1 MGVILKILK
10 LYDDNRSSLGGKM
23 EEDIA
28 ILSKS
33 IESHY
38 IAESLNISAS
48 KHLLDEHF
56 TLVAANNRYYEMFG
70 YEKEEYVRL
79 FKNRPDLYYADDPEG
94 WEELTTV
101 VTNSLKNGDS
111 GYTFIGRIRHKDGR
125 KIWVRLVAYF
135 IDEYV
140 NGYQVSYSVMMDI
153 SDLMQSKIE
162 RDVTQNIFPGLISK
176 YQVTD
181 TGYKFLEGNQKF
193 YKMFEN
199 TKLSFRYDEV
209 DEVSELN
216 SICNMYDDF
225 RKGISKSFTVSPKDK
240 NGQRYYLKVSAECI
254 DWISNDPIYLLLYT
268 DITDLTLQSQKLE
281 EYNRSVHRLAYS
293 DEVTGGFNR
302 RKFEQAAYETI
313 NNSQVGTFSMVWM
326 NLQKFKV
333 INDINGIE
341 AGDRILKYI
350 YKKID
355 KLLNDQEYVARLFSD
370 NFVILLKEQDNQK
383 IATRLQNIAFK
394 INSFNINSEY
404 KYYLTFVCGVYHIV
418 DTKLPITTIE
428 DRANT
433 ALKSVDSMHS
443 DFCRCNFYTDEIRF
457 KLLQEKEIENIM
469 RDSLKKKEFQIYL
482 QPKYS
487 LKLNK
492 IYGAEALIRWIHP
505 IRGLLS
511 PAEFIPLF
519 ERNGFIIDIDL
530 YVFEEVCILIRK
542 WLDEGKDVHP
552 ISVNMSR
559 AHFVN
564 NDFFKD
570 YIRIKNKYGIS
581 SKYIE
586 IELTETMVFEDPE
599 MFSKIIEKI
608 HQAGFKCSMD
618 DFGSGYSSLNL
629 LKDLE
634 LDTVKL
640 DRAFFSSEMMEN
652 VKENII
658 VKSIIDMTK
667 ALNMLT
673 VAEGIESKQQTEFLN
688 NTACDFIQ
696 GYVISKPVTIRE
708 FENMIEVNT

>member
-1 MGVILKILK
+1 
-10 LYDDNRSSLGGKM
+10 M
-23 EEDIA
+23 EEEIA
-28 ILSKS
+28 ILSKG

-38 IAESLNISAS
+38 ITESLNISVS

-70 YEKEEYVRL
+70 YDKEEYVRL

-94 WEELTTV
+94 WEELGTIVATA
-101 VTNSLKNGDS
+101 LKNGDS
-111 GYTFIGRIRHKDGR
+111 GYTYIGRMRHKDGR
-125 KIWVRLVAYF
+125 KIWIHLVAHF

-162 RDVTQNIFPGLISK
+162 KDVTQNIFPGLISK
-176 YQVTD
+176 YKVTD
-181 TGYKFLEGNQKF
+181 IGYEFLDGNQRF
-193 YKMFEN
+193 HKMFEN
-199 TKLSFRYDEV
+199 TKLSFRCN
-209 DEVSELN
+209 EVSEASELHT
-216 SICNMYDDF
+216 ICTMYDDF
-225 RKGISKSFTVSPKDK
+225 RKGISKTFIVAPKDK
-240 NGQRYYLKVSAECI
+240 NGQKYYLKVSAECI
-254 DWISNDPIYLLLYT
+254 DWINNDPIYLLLYT
-268 DITDLTLQSQKLE
+268 DITDLTIQSQKLE
-281 EYNRSVHRLAYS
+281 NYNRSVHKLAYS

-302 RKFEQAAYETI
+302 RKFDQAAFEAINSNEIETY
-313 NNSQVGTFSMVWM
+313 SMIWL
-326 NLQKFKV
+326 NLQKFKL
-333 INDINGIE
+333 INDIAGIE
-341 AGDRILKYI
+341 LGDKTLKYV
-350 YKKID
+350 YEKIT
-355 KLLNDQEYVARLFSD
+355 KLLNDGEYVARLFSD
-370 NFVILLKEQDNQK
+370 NFVILLKEQNDQK
-383 IATRLQNIAFK
+383 IEKRLNNIISQ
-394 INSFNINSEY
+394 INDFNDSREL
-404 KYYLTFVCGVYHIV
+404 KYYLTFICGIYHIN
-418 DTKLPITTIE
+418 DIKLPITTME
-428 DRANT
+428 DRAHT
-433 ALKSVDSMHS
+433 ALKSINSKQS
-443 DFCRCNFYTDEIRF
+443 DLCVCYYYTDEIRSI
-457 KLLQEKEIENIM
+457 LLQEKEIENIM

-487 LKLNK
+487 LKSKK

-530 YVFEEVCILIRK
+530 YVFEEVCNLIRK
-542 WLDEGKDVHP
+542 WLNAGKEIHP

-564 NDFFKD
+564 NDFFKE
-570 YIRIKNKYGIS
+570 YIRIKNEYDIP

-599 MFSKIIEKI
+599 MFSKIIKKI

-634 LDTVKL
+634 LDIVKL

-652 VKENII
+652 KKENII
-658 VKSIIDMTK
+658 VKSIIDMTQ

-673 VAEGIESKQQTEFLN
+673 VAEGIESKQQMEFLSK
-688 NTACDFIQ
+688 TACDYIQ
-696 GYVISKPVTIRE
+696 GYVISKPVSINE
-708 FENMIEVNT
+708 FERMIEIDK